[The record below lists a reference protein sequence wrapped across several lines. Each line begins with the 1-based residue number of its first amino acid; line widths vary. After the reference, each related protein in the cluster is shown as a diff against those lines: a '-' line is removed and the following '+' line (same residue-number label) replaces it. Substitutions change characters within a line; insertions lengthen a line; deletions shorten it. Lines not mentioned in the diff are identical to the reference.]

1 MTLALFLLTALIA
14 CELCGHSV
22 VKDFPWLS
30 NRMPK
35 HRLLRGLVK
44 FFLGGLVILA
54 VALVFLS
61 LEYLIHL
68 MES

>member
-1 MTLALFLLTALIA
+1 MTFMLFLVTAIIA
-14 CELCGHSV
+14 CELCGHSLL
-22 VKDFPWLS
+22 KDFPWL
-30 NRMPK
+30 
-35 HRLLRGLVK
+35 HRLMPHNRFLVVVVK